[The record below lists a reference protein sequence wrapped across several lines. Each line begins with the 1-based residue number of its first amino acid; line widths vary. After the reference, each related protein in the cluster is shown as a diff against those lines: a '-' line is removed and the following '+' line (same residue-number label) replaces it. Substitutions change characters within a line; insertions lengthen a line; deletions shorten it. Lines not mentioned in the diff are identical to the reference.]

1 MSEQGPLSERRL
13 LIIWHS
19 QTGACEQASA
29 VLAAAARQAQP
40 KLEVVRLHAD
50 DCDANEVLQSQ
61 VVVVVAAENLAAL
74 SGRIKDFFDRSYYH
88 LLDRT
93 QGLPFANIICA
104 GSDGDSAQA
113 QLDRIALGLRWKR
126 VAEPLRLMM
135 QAQSKQAILAKK
147 SLTAL
152 QHKQCAD
159 LGQLLAEGLSL
170 GIF

>member
-1 MSEQGPLSERRL
+1 MKAKQHRRL

-19 QTGACEQASA
+19 QTGAFEQASA
-29 VLAAAARQAQP
+29 AVAAAARQAQP
-40 KLEVVRLHAD
+40 DLDVLRLHAD
-50 DCDANEVLQSQ
+50 QCDAEQVLQAQ
-61 VVVVVAAENLAAL
+61 AVVIVAAENLAAL
-74 SGRIKDFFDRSYYH
+74 SGRIKDFFDRCYYH

-93 QGLPFANIICA
+93 QGLPFASIICA
-104 GSDGDSAQA
+104 GSDGDGAQA

-147 SLTAL
+147 TLSAS
-152 QHKQCAD
+152 QQQQQCEQ

-170 GIF
+170 EIF